1 MKNTTNILNKY
12 VILEATQE
20 DVNTCI
26 RHIKADKKELNFN
39 NLFEYLNYYVFELGF
54 LNNYK
59 EKHFRIKNIYDVTL
73 DTLENLNIKFDPWEC
88 FEDSYSIIENR
99 FKSCKAFQSSEK
111 GYFKIIDNSIND
123 LLISVID

>member
-1 MKNTTNILNKY
+1 MKTSTEILNKY
-12 VILEATQE
+12 ITLEATQE
-20 DVNTCI
+20 DINACI
-26 RHIKADKKELNFN
+26 RHIKADKKELNFH
-39 NLFEYLNYYVFELGF
+39 NLFEYLNYYIFELGF

-59 EKHFRIKNIYDVTL
+59 AKNFRIKNIYDITL

>member
-12 VILEATQE
+12 ITLEATQE
-20 DVNTCI
+20 DINTCI
-26 RHIKADKKELNFN
+26 RHIKADKKELNFK
-39 NLFEYLNYYVFELGF
+39 NLFEYLNCYVFELGF

-59 EKHFRIKNIYDVTL
+59 EKHFRIKNIYNVTL
-73 DTLENLNIKFDPWEC
+73 DTLENLSIKFDPWEC

>member
-1 MKNTTNILNKY
+1 MRTSTEILNKY
-12 VILEATQE
+12 ITLEATQE
-20 DVNTCI
+20 DINACI

-39 NLFEYLNYYVFELGF
+39 NLFEYLNYYIFELGF

-59 EKHFRIKNIYDVTL
+59 EKHFRIKNIYDITL
-73 DTLENLNIKFDPWEC
+73 DTLENLNIELDYWQC

-111 GYFKIIDNSIND
+111 GYFKIIDNSLND
-123 LLISVID
+123 LLISVN

>member
-20 DVNTCI
+20 NINTCI
-26 RHIKADKKELNFN
+26 RHIKADKKELNFK

-59 EKHFRIKNIYDVTL
+59 AKNFRIKNIYD
-73 DTLENLNIKFDPWEC
+73 I
-88 FEDSYSIIENR
+88 
-99 FKSCKAFQSSEK
+99 
-111 GYFKIIDNSIND
+111 D
-123 LLISVID
+123 LLKLYCKSTAILKCKKERKPH